1 MKTIR
6 ELLLSTSFDAAFPF
20 NFEGVKAVVA
30 EQGRPMMIQIEGKGI
45 FWIVPNKDKRGDEMF
60 GEDEIKLGEDDLLL
74 PEMPPITDYNLLR
87 EIYSCVENAVERFKS
102 FSDRSSLL
110 RASNAGDEESVL
122 KLFEKANLNQSEINN
137 VFLNAARDQKKDLVL
152 FLLEKNADINAQR
165 ETVKR
170 CALHEAVNNKSAEM
184 VEFLLDRGASP
195 NVCDFNK
202 DSPLHLAIRILR
214 ESEIGIR
221 IYEILCDHGAKVDL
235 ENDYKETPL
244 SLSQNMPKIK
254 EVLEKARERHH
265 AEGVHVDLVHS
276 TVEVVLDGAPIID
289 LPTTSPAAASSA
301 QLKKRAS
308 QAARGQN

>member
-20 NFEGVKAVVA
+20 NFEGVKAVVT

-45 FWIVPNKDKRGDEMF
+45 FWIVPTKDG
-60 GEDEIKLGEDDLLL
+60 DEIKPGKDDLLL
-74 PEMPPITDYNLLR
+74 PDKDIPPITDPDLLR
-87 EIYSCVENAVERFKS
+87 EIYSCVEIAVERFKS
-102 FSDRSSLL
+102 FPHRRSLL
-110 RASNAGDEESVL
+110 AASNAGNEELVRNL
-122 KLFEKANLNQSEINN
+122 FDQAKLNPSEINN
-137 VFLNAARDQKKDLVL
+137 VLLNAARDQKKDLVL
-152 FLLEKNADINAQR
+152 FLLEKGADINAQR
-165 ETVKR
+165 ENVAR
-170 CALHEAVNNKSAEM
+170 CALHEAVNNKSEEM

-195 NVCDFNK
+195 NVGDFNR
-202 DSPLHLAIRILR
+202 DYPLHLAIRILQ
-214 ESEIGIR
+214 ESEVGIR
-221 IYEILCDHGAKVDL
+221 ICEILCDHDAKVDL
-235 ENDYKETPL
+235 ENDYNDTPL

-254 EVLEKARERHH
+254 EVLGKVRERHH
-265 AEGVHVDLVHS
+265 AEGVHVDLANS